1 MDQRPRKNF
10 PPPTDDPLTD
20 DIGGPR
26 NRTNWDRVTRTEEG
40 DFNFLPLLLVAVLI
54 AIGGWILFASDRAE
68 TPGPRTTENTPSTT
82 SPARPGPNMN
92 TAPQTTTPPSTAP
105 TPATKP

>member
-1 MDQRPRKNF
+1 MDQRPRNNF

-40 DFNFLPLLLVAVLI
+40 DFNFLPLLLVA
-54 AIGGWILFASDRAE
+54 
-68 TPGPRTTENTPSTT
+68 
-82 SPARPGPNMN
+82 
-92 TAPQTTTPPSTAP
+92 AP
-105 TPATKP
+105 